1 MNRNIQIIT
10 LLLVLVISGY
20 GAYTLGLRRGLNT
33 SIVDDEVDTPSMPA
47 SSMEDPSGWTTAQL
61 EDATR
66 RHVDEGIAAGDVD
79 PVTGRAVLHYYD
91 PMRPASRFDAP
102 GKSPFMDMMLV
113 PAYEGMQVADAGT
126 VTVDSRLQQNSGVRI
141 AEVRSGSVA
150 QEVDAIGTVAWNERE
165 EVVLQA
171 RNGGFVEK
179 LHVRA
184 SLDRVEAGQP
194 LVDLY
199 VPEWLAAQEEY
210 LALNRIE
217 SDRLDSLRD
226 AARLRMRQ
234 VGMNEQQIEAVTSS
248 SEVQAVITFN
258 SPVTGIVSELG
269 IREGTAV
276 MPGDLLFRLNGTG
289 TVWAYADVPES
300 QASLLVEGGSVTAI
314 SPSLPGMS
322 FIGTIQSML
331 AQVDPGLRTR
341 RARIELPNPEGRLA
355 TGMLM
360 QMRFQ
365 TQPQENVLMVP
376 TEALIRTGSRT
387 LVMLAEDGGRFRP
400 QQVTTGVE
408 SGGQTVIIEGVQAGQ
423 RVVLSGQ
430 FLLDSE
436 ASLAGLEA
444 RLSEV
449 AAEDNGMAVHR
460 TSARIDAVTAD
471 TVTLSHPPIPSI
483 EWPSMTMGFALPAD
497 RSMVSGLAVG
507 ADVEVEFYLRDD
519 GRPEIVMM
527 QPGPAPAATGDAQ

>member
-1 MNRNIQIIT
+1 MNRNVMIAAA
-10 LLLVLVISGY
+10 LVVLVISGY
-20 GAYTLGLRRGLNT
+20 GAYSLGLRRGLNT
-33 SIVDDEVDTPSMPA
+33 STGGEILEANTRPA
-47 SSMEDPSGWTTAQL
+47 SSTEDPTLCTTAQL

-66 RHVDEGIAAGDVD
+66 RHVDESIAAGDID

-91 PMRPASRFDAP
+91 PMRPASRFGAP

-113 PAYEGMQVADAGT
+113 PAYEGVQVADAGT
-126 VTVDSRLQQNSGVRI
+126 VTIDSRMQQNSGIRI
-141 AEVRSGSVA
+141 AEVKTGSVA
-150 QEVDAIGTVAWNERE
+150 QEVEAIGTVAWNERE

-184 SLDRVEAGQP
+184 TLDRVEAGQP

-210 LALNRIE
+210 LALNRIG
-217 SDRLDSLRD
+217 SDRLDSLRE

-234 VGMNEQQIEAVTSS
+234 VGMSEQQIEAVTSS

-269 IREGTAV
+269 IREGAAV

-300 QASLLVEGGSVTAI
+300 KASLLADGGSMTAV

-322 FIGTIQSML
+322 FTGTIQSML

-355 TGMLM
+355 AGMLM

-365 TQPQENVLMVP
+365 TPSQENALLVP
-376 TEALIRTGSRT
+376 TEALIRTGTRT
-387 LVMLAEDGGRFRP
+387 LVVRAEDGGRFRP
-400 QQVTTGVE
+400 QQVTTGIE
-408 SGGQTVIIEGVQAGQ
+408 SDGQTVIVEGVQAGQ

-430 FLLDSE
+430 FLIDSE

-449 AAEDNGMAVHR
+449 SAEDNGMAVHR
-460 TSARIDAVTAD
+460 TSARIDAVTSD
-471 TVTLSHPPIPSI
+471 TVTLTHPPVDSLN
-483 EWPSMTMGFALPAD
+483 WPSMTMAFALPAD
-497 RSMVSGLAVG
+497 RSMVSGLSVG
-507 ADVEVEFYLRDD
+507 ADVDVEFYLRND

-527 QPGPAPAATGDAQ
+527 QPAPAATGDAQ